1 MKTRTSIRYSVAL
14 VALTIVAVLFGAAP
28 TATAHDALASSTPA
42 ADETVATA
50 IDQVQLNFNEA
61 PLAGFDAG
69 IAIAVLDPAGTD
81 ISTGNVVV
89 DGATLTKSITPTTAG
104 SYQVL
109 WQTVSVDG
117 HPISG
122 QYAYTYT
129 VEPAPLP
136 ATTTPQETSTPS
148 PTPATSTSTSTAA
161 PADVPLDSDDVY
173 ARIFPVALLGGIVV
187 VLIVVAIAIIVS
199 VRGRRR
205 QDEKPTR

>member
-1 MKTRTSIRYSVAL
+1 MKTRTSIRYSATL
-14 VALTIVAVLFGAAP
+14 AALTTVAVLFGAAP
-28 TATAHDALASSTPA
+28 TATAHDALASSAPA

-50 IDQVQLNFNEA
+50 LDQVQLNFNEA

-81 ISTGNVVV
+81 ISTGNVVIE
-89 DGATLTKSITPTTAG
+89 GATLTKSITPTTAG

-122 QYAYTYT
+122 QYTYTYT
-129 VEPAPLP
+129 VEPAPLS

-148 PTPATSTSTSTAA
+148 PTPATSTSTAA
-161 PADVPLDSDDVY
+161 PAPAPLDSDDVY
-173 ARIFPVALLGGIVV
+173 ARMFPVALLGGIVV
-187 VLIVVAIAIIVS
+187 VLVVVAIAIVVS

-205 QDEKPTR
+205 QDEKSTR